1 MWEMRQGGQIMP
13 LRSVTSTKRHPSETW
28 AQLGEVTV
36 YLLVLRWER
45 LEHVEIPREGSSG
58 EREAAE
64 TREGKDKSSSWE
76 GESEKRQSTD
86 GAMALLQEEERHL
99 FSRNK
104 QKGREIR
111 SRCRKVPTLDS
122 RKLREF
128 RSDGS

>member
-1 MWEMRQGGQIMP
+1 MLKSRGTDP
-13 LRSVTSTKRHPSETW
+13 V
-28 AQLGEVTV
+28 
-36 YLLVLRWER
+36 
-45 LEHVEIPREGSSG
+45 

-86 GAMALLQEEERHL
+86 GAMALLQGERHL

-111 SRCRKVPTLDS
+111 SRCRRVRTLDS

-128 RSDGS
+128 QSDGSSLSLCGWR